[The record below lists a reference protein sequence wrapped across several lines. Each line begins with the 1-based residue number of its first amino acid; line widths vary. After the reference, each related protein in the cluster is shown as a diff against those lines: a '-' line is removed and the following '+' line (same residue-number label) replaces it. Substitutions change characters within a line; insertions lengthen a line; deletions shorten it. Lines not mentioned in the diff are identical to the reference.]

1 MTPAEYA
8 AVPEVDQAAPIDP
21 HWQDLRWG
29 WGLPE
34 SYMPPVMPGAKSGWM
49 RLLSW
54 LLIALFVTATTG
66 GICLTYGP
74 GNG

>member
-1 MTPAEYA
+1 MNDYSHVPTAEPDA
-8 AVPEVDQAAPIDP
+8 QVDP
-21 HWQDLRWG
+21 HWQELRTG

-34 SYMPPVMPGAKSGWM
+34 SYMPPVMAGEKKGWM
-49 RLLSW
+49 RLASW

>member
-1 MTPAEYA
+1 MPDYSHVPTAEPDA
-8 AVPEVDQAAPIDP
+8 AVDP
-21 HWQDLRWG
+21 HWQELRTG

-34 SYMPPVMPGAKSGWM
+34 SYMPPVMAGEKKGWM
-49 RLLSW
+49 RLASW
-54 LLIALFVTATTG
+54 LLIALFITATTG